1 MQAQMK
7 RSIWPR
13 SSQASQ
19 LAIGK
24 AEEPDIATVT
34 SSPRL
39 QTAETNSPVPPH
51 GNHGSMRESEGST
64 RAGKIRTK
72 QWVDGCPSSSR
83 RSRTTGGW
91 DDEPLRGWT
100 EGRRRID
107 GGSDGPRH
115 LELSSLLLFP
125 SFPAPAPE
133 VAATVTGHPGVTAA
147 GERRVGESKDV
158 RLPDRQTRGAR
169 ADGTRTSRNGRRGRA
184 ATGRR
189 GGRRRRAANGEERR
203 VATGSSPLDSSSRI
217 RDGRMDAWVTAQ
229 RRGWEREDGRRPAE
243 KRAAMAAEGRS
254 DGQPGTG
261 RNGRRDWRRPELGV
275 GTTVPHV
282 RRS

>member
-1 MQAQMK
+1 MK
-7 RSIWPR
+7 LSIWPR

-39 QTAETNSPVPPH
+39 QTAETSSPVPPH

-115 LELSSLLLFP
+115 LELSSLLFP

-133 VAATVTGHPGVTAA
+133 AAATVTGHPGVTAA
-147 GERRVGESKDV
+147 GERRAGESEDV
-158 RLPDRQTRGAR
+158 RLPDRRTVRDRRTRGAR
-169 ADGTRTSRNGRRGRA
+169 ADGARTSRNGRRRRA

-189 GGRRRRAANGEERR
+189 GEGRRRAANGEEDELRQ
-203 VATGSSPLDSSSRI
+203 AAPPLDSSSRI
-217 RDGRMDAWVTAQ
+217 HDGRSGGPRRPTSSGRGGRDRPRRRRQCGVEEVTTAT
-229 RRGWEREDGRRPAE
+229 GGRRRTATGWTGAP
-243 KRAAMAAEGRS
+243 EG
-254 DGQPGTG
+254 GKK
-261 RNGRRDWRRPELGV
+261 
-275 GTTVPHV
+275 
-282 RRS
+282 